1 VFSETPAS
9 AAGGA
14 EPILQLAGVNKRF
27 GGHVVLNDV
36 SFSLAPGEIVGL
48 VGPNG
53 SGKTTTINVISGLYR
68 ADAGSITYAGQPV
81 HQVPM
86 HKLAR
91 LGINRTFQVP
101 KNFRDMTARE
111 NIEVAA
117 HFGHAQQQVDV
128 EAVLRDINLLAQADK
143 LAGSLTVNQ
152 QKLLDLGRALA
163 TGPKLLLVDEIGAGL
178 NPAELGG
185 IAELLLKLAQ
195 RGISLIVV
203 EHLMAFLNNITARV
217 IVLGAGRMLFEGSLD
232 AASRDPE
239 VVAAFF
245 GGEV

>member
-1 VFSETPAS
+1 MSSNAPL
-9 AAGGA
+9 
-14 EPILQLAGVNKRF
+14 LQLHGVNKRF
-27 GGHVVLNDV
+27 GGHVVLHDV

-68 ADAGSITYAGQPV
+68 ADSGSITFDGQPV

-91 LGINRTFQVP
+91 LGINRTFQTP
-101 KNFRDMTARE
+101 KTFRDMTVRE

-117 HFGHAQQQVDV
+117 HFGHAAGAVDV
-128 EAVLRDINLLAQADK
+128 NAILQDIDLHKQADK

-185 IAELLLKLAQ
+185 IAALLQKLAQ
-195 RGISLIVV
+195 RGIALIVV
-203 EHLMAFLNNITARV
+203 EHLMAFLGSITSRV

-232 AASRDPE
+232 AASRHPE

-245 GGEV
+245 GGEA